1 MIDTARKKI
10 ILSAPCSFS
19 VVSAAGALEFAHEAG
34 EGFDGGVLDGVI
46 KRDAHAADGAVA
58 GGADEAGSGR
68 FGGELLFERL
78 YVLGSFHV
86 LGSGRPAGSSR
97 HAEDYVHF

>member
-10 ILSAPCSFS
+10 ILSARCSFS
-19 VVSAAGALEFAHEAG
+19 VLSALRALEFAHEAG

-58 GGADEAGSGR
+58 GGADEAGR
-68 FGGELLFERL
+68 GGFASELLFNC
-78 YVLGSFHV
+78 FHV
-86 LGSGRPAGSSR
+86 LGSGRSAGSSGN
-97 HAEDYVHF
+97 AEDHVHF